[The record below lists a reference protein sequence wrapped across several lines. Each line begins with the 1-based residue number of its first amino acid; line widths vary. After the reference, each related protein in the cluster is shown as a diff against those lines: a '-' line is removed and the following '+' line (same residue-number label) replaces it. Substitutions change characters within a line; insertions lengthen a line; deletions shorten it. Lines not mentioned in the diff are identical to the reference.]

1 MQRIC
6 KNSSGEVRGFLVLF
20 QIVGKKLDLFCK
32 NIMKTK
38 HIQRKYHMRN
48 FDPHIWNLTMVWQW
62 CEALFTKGSVKQ
74 RWVEAFLQTLS
85 LQPLCA
91 AHEAGNLEGWFQ
103 CRVQSFGSF
112 CVLHG
117 VVSRWW
123 NRPRWWAPLCSRHST
138 AELTF
143 GTNHWLLPRFLYLQ
157 KW

>member
-1 MQRIC
+1 
-6 KNSSGEVRGFLVLF
+6 
-20 QIVGKKLDLFCK
+20 
-32 NIMKTK
+32 MKTK

-62 CEALFTKGSVKQ
+62 CEALFPKGSVKQ

-112 CVLHG
+112 WVLHG

-123 NRPRWWAPLCSRHST
+123 NRLRWWAPLCSRQNT
-138 AELTF
+138 TELMF
-143 GTNHWLLPRFLYLQ
+143 RTNHWLASLSVSAEMIACSSCKKQQAWLVLGSKMVVPGNG
-157 KW
+157 